1 MDHTRDAFADALSS
15 GDTER
20 VNRAIDEI
28 ENTEL
33 EERAA
38 LFDECFDMCLDL
50 YEADDGYQRQSV
62 EIRVHT
68 SAFP

>member
-1 MDHTRDAFADALSS
+1 MDHTREAFADALSS
-15 GDTER
+15 GDTEH

-38 LFDECFDMCLDL
+38 LFDECFDIS
-50 YEADDGYQRQSV
+50 YW
-62 EIRVHT
+62 
-68 SAFP
+68 